1 MGYSRVDS
9 QLLSRALCTWTFT
22 GFANAGAAVLA
33 LHALTAL
40 VHPCTSPVHHHSAYF
55 AIVVEVLLLV
65 VSIST

>member
-22 GFANAGAAVLA
+22 GFANAGSAVLA